1 MSDHRIAFALHNY
14 ELEQTIIRLR
24 NSRNRLIQWAI
35 GKDAIIEHFQDAYRY
50 DTKILGDEIVRLRE
64 ENSKLQALNRELS
77 EIIAAP

>member
-24 NSRNRLIQWAI
+24 NSRNRLIERVEELEEQNISGIEYGVRREAI
-35 GKDAIIEHFQDAYRY
+35 LMNLKA
-50 DTKILGDEIVRLRE
+50 